1 MRLQLQG
8 QTARLAGPG
17 FISSVPL
24 HLKKTGGKCC
34 QSQPVEMLFSHYIK
48 LYCAERTDLITKMSF
63 YREVGRYLEGKY
75 INITRNIFTCREC

>member
-24 HLKKTGGKCC
+24 HLKKTGGKCR
-34 QSQPVEMLFSHYIK
+34 VLSHSRDEK
-48 LYCAERTDLITKMSF
+48 PTVSVAAE
-63 YREVGRYLEGKY
+63 
-75 INITRNIFTCREC
+75 